1 MKRLKWLITAVIVTA
16 GVLVCNSALDN
27 DSWYVL
33 TEGREIVENGLYYQD
48 QLSMHEGLDVTVQ
61 NYGFAVIFYLLYS
74 VLGPV
79 GVYIGMLILNLVLCY
94 LIYKI
99 CMLISDK
106 KVNLSLI
113 ITILTDLLLARHFI
127 TTRAQLLSYIL
138 LMLLI
143 YLLELYIKTGKTKSV
158 WWIPVISLAQI
169 NLHGSMWPMLI
180 IVTATYMIG
189 KGYKKKP
196 LVMALVGLVLVGFL
210 NPYGIKM
217 MTYIFTSFGVPEA
230 NIFITEMMPYRP
242 LGDGY
247 SMVLYGVI
255 VGVLIAYILGKRKR
269 VRARWLIL
277 MFGFLALGINNCKGL
292 SYLVLVMLFPLAA
305 VYKDIPIEKWGSRKI
320 RWMVA
325 SWAGVLALVSVVTV
339 AVIRIPNVI
348 DGPNENMIKTMDKID
363 EDVGDKNKDEIKIYV
378 NYDMGGFVE
387 YRGYK
392 AYIDPRMEVFIK
404 SNNHKEDI
412 FQEYYYFTNSYR
424 NDLSEK
430 EFLEKYDFDY
440 LLVAEDERLYDV
452 ETDGY
457 TMLYEKDD
465 ENEEEGMAKG
475 TGIRVWKKV

>member
-1 MKRLKWLITAVIVTA
+1 MFKWLITAVIVTA

-143 YLLELYIKTGKTKSV
+143 YLLELYVKTGKTKSL

-269 VRARWLIL
+269 IRARWLIL

-320 RWMVA
+320 RWIVA

-348 DGPNENMIKTMDKID
+348 DGPNENMIATMNKID

-465 ENEEEGMAKG
+465 ENDEEGMEKG